1 MPESRP
7 SLTIWTSGLAS
18 VVQANYN
25 ETAKSYVNTRR
36 DGYVSDAPLDLWTTG
51 LRVGA
56 DLELLESRKRHE
68 FRKRKQARTA
78 SGGFA

>member
-1 MPESRP
+1 MVE
-7 SLTIWTSGLAS
+7 
-18 VVQANYN
+18 ANYS
-25 ETAKSYVNTRR
+25 ETTKSYVNTRR
-36 DGYVSDAPLDLWTTG
+36 DVYLGDAPLDLWVAG

>member
-1 MPESRP
+1 M
-7 SLTIWTSGLAS
+7 
-18 VVQANYN
+18 VQAIYN

-36 DGYVSDAPLDLWTTG
+36 DVYLDDAPLDLWAAG

-56 DLELLESRKRHE
+56 DLELLESRKRYE